1 MRDLSLHILDLAQNS
16 LRAGAKLISITVR
29 LEAGGALFLLLEDDG
44 AGMSAEAL
52 AQAESPFYT
61 TRGTRR
67 VGLGLSLMAECC
79 RMSGGALSL
88 QSSPGKGT
96 RLSARLDTRRLD
108 CPPLGSLWDTLAAL
122 IAANPDTP
130 DFTLHCQSPR
140 GETRFDTRS
149 LRAALRGAPLC
160 APEIVSWMR
169 TSIQAE
175 IQPIFG
181 GVIL

>member
-1 MRDLSLHILDLAQNS
+1 MDLAQNS
-16 LRAGAKLISITVR
+16 LRAGAKHILITVR
-29 LEAGGALFLLLEDDG
+29 LEAGGALSLLLEDDG
-44 AGMSAEAL
+44 AGMSPEAL

-96 RLSARLDTRRLD
+96 RLAARLDTRRLD
-108 CPPLGSLWDTLAAL
+108 CPPLGPLWDTMAAL

-130 DFTLHCQSPR
+130 DFALHCQSPR
-140 GETRFDTRS
+140 GDMRFDTRS
-149 LRAALRGAPLC
+149 LRAALQGVPLC

-169 TSIQAE
+169 ASIQAE